1 MANNKGA
8 QTDNNNEIRDICE
21 NKEQLDEDIY
31 KIIDRANNE
40 FIVDTK
46 AGLIYKNKILCNT
59 VETSEKE
66 NGYLYTNISIINK
79 KRKIEVKSYAQHSI
93 IAMCA
98 HTSQYDSLVD
108 NGINPVANH
117 INNIPWDNRAE
128 NLEWTR
134 QGLNT
139 LHGKVVNS
147 IYRHKFYVESL
158 TSMRL
163 VQVVHNQSDKDF
175 ISLIVSITVKDIESY
190 ERTIGKKLTSY
201 WNCRKETDMISQYDL
216 VEFIKWLKKRNNIKE
231 TINHNKGLV
240 VFNNNGTVSV
250 L

>member
-1 MANNKGA
+1 MNTKGA
-8 QTDNNNEIRDICE
+8 QIENNDEIRNICE
-21 NKEQLDEDIY
+21 NKEHLDEGIY
-31 KIIDRANNE
+31 KIIDRVNNE
-40 FIVDTK
+40 FIINTNT
-46 AGLIYKNKILCNT
+46 GLMYKNGELCNT
-59 VETSEKE
+59 VKTSEKE
-66 NGYLYTNISIINK
+66 NGYLYTNIAIINK
-79 KRKIEVKSYAQHSI
+79 KGKIEVKSYAQHSI

-108 NGINPVANH
+108 TGINPVANH

-139 LHGKVVNS
+139 LHGKIVNS
-147 IYRHKFYVESL
+147 IYKHKFYVESL
-158 TSMRL
+158 TSTRL
-163 VQVVHNQSDKDF
+163 VQVVHNQSEVDF
-175 ISLIVSITVKDIESY
+175 VSLIVSITVKDIESY
-190 ERTIGKKLTSY
+190 EIAIGKKLTSY
-201 WNCRKETDMISQYDL
+201 WHCKKETDMISQYDL
-216 VEFIKWLKKRNNIKE
+216 VDFIKWLKKKNHMKE